1 MIASD
6 EQVRSSN
13 SKTIGKLVLV
23 ATLMFGF
30 GFALI
35 PLYDKFC
42 EITGLGGRTADQA
55 VTITGQLDV
64 DPDRSVRVH
73 FDSNINSQL
82 PWDFEPA
89 ETFMTVTPG
98 QMYET
103 YYVARNRS
111 NVPVVAQ
118 AVPSVAPGQAALYFN
133 KTECFCFTE
142 QLLMPG
148 EAKEMPVRFFVDGD
162 LPDKVD
168 LITLS
173 YIIYRNEDATE
184 VAQLQP

>member
-1 MIASD
+1 MIGPED
-6 EQVRSSN
+6 QIKSSN
-13 SKTIGKLVLV
+13 GKTIGKLVMI
-23 ATLMFGF
+23 AILMFGF
-30 GFALI
+30 GYALI

-42 EITGLGGRTADQA
+42 EITGLGGRTGDQVA
-55 VTITGQLDV
+55 ELGTDQIS
-64 DPDRSVRVH
+64 DPDREVKVH

-82 PWDFEPA
+82 PWDFEPS
-89 ETFMTVTPG
+89 ETFMTVQPG
-98 QMYET
+98 RMYET

-148 EAKEMPVRFFVDGD
+148 EAKEMPVRFFVDSQ
-162 LPDKVD
+162 LPDRVD

-173 YIIYRNEDATE
+173 YIIYRNEDAT
-184 VAQLQP
+184 ALAGIQ

>member
-6 EQVRSSN
+6 DQVRSTTG
-13 SKTIGKLVLV
+13 KTVGKLVAIAV
-23 ATLMFGF
+23 LMFGF
-30 GFALI
+30 GFAME

-42 EITGLGGRTADQA
+42 EITGLGGRTGDQVA
-55 VTITGQLDV
+55 ELSGDQMLDPNREV
-64 DPDRSVRVH
+64 KVH
-73 FDSNINSQL
+73 FDSNINSEL
-82 PWDFEPA
+82 PWDFEPS
-89 ETFMTVTPG
+89 ETFMTVQPG
-98 QMYET
+98 RMYET

-148 EAKEMPVRFFVDGD
+148 EAKEMPVRFFVDNE

-173 YIIYRNEDATE
+173 YIIYRNEDATALAS
-184 VAQLQP
+184 AQ

>member
-1 MIASD
+1 MIASED
-6 EQVRSSN
+6 QVKSTN
-13 SKTIGKLVLV
+13 GKTIGKLVLIAV
-23 ATLMFGF
+23 LMFGF
-30 GFALI
+30 GYALV

-42 EITGLGGRTADQA
+42 EITGLGGRTGGQVAELTGDQR
-55 VTITGQLDV
+55 V
-64 DPDRSVRVH
+64 DSDRRVQVH
-73 FDSNINSQL
+73 FDSNINSEL
-82 PWDFEPA
+82 PWDFEPS
-89 ETFMTVTPG
+89 ETFMTVQPG

-148 EAKEMPVRFFVDGD
+148 EAKEMPVRFFVDSH

-173 YIIYRNEDATE
+173 YIIYRNEDAT
-184 VAQLQP
+184 ALASSQ

>member
-1 MIASD
+1 MIASE
-6 EQVRSSN
+6 EQVKSTN
-13 SKTIGKLVLV
+13 GQTIGKLLMISV
-23 ATLMFGF
+23 LMFGF
-30 GFALI
+30 GYALV

-42 EITGLGGRTADQA
+42 EITGLGGRTGGQVAELSSDQG
-55 VTITGQLDV
+55 INQNR
-64 DPDRSVRVH
+64 PIQIH
-73 FDSNINSQL
+73 FDSNVNSEL

-89 ETFMTVTPG
+89 ETFMTVQPG
-98 QMYET
+98 RMYET
-103 YYVARNRS
+103 YYIARNRS

-148 EAKEMPVRFFVDGD
+148 EAKEMPVRFFVDSE

-173 YIIYRNEDATE
+173 YIIYQNEDATA
-184 VAQLQP
+184 VASVQ

>member
-1 MIASD
+1 MIAAED
-6 EQVRSSN
+6 QVKSTN
-13 SKTIGKLVLV
+13 AQTIGKLVV
-23 ATLMFGF
+23 IAVLMFGF
-30 GFALI
+30 GYALV

-42 EITGLGGRTADQA
+42 EITGLGGRTGDQVAELSENQA
-55 VTITGQLDV
+55 V
-64 DPDRSVRVH
+64 DPNRSVKVH

-89 ETFMTVTPG
+89 ETFMEVKPG

-103 YYVARNRS
+103 HYVARNRS
-111 NVPVVAQ
+111 SVPVVAQ

-133 KTECFCFTE
+133 KTECFCFEE

-148 EAKEMPVRFFVDGD
+148 EAKEMPVRFFVDSK

-173 YIIYRNEDATE
+173 YIIYRNDEATSL
-184 VAQLQP
+184 ASSK